1 MSTHDSFMIQAIGLS
16 MLGFPAPNPR
26 VGCVIVNEGEIVGRG
41 YCAYDGADHAEV
53 MALKDAGNR
62 SKGATAYVT
71 LEPCNHFGKT
81 PPCSHALIKA
91 GIETV
96 VFAIADPN
104 PVAAGGADYLRDRGV
119 QVIEGCQS
127 GLAAKANL
135 QFLFAM
141 QQRRPMVTVKAGMT
155 LDGKVAMSSGE
166 SKWITNESS
175 RLDAMRLRAEI
186 GCVMVGRVTAEVDQA
201 KLTIR
206 GLDGANQPL
215 RVVID
220 PQGKLDPQLPIFD
233 DSAQTLHLTNQLN
246 IDTPAEILERI
257 WEKKQTGV
265 LIEGGP
271 TTSAHF
277 MRSGLVDQVVLYMAP
292 KIFGEGKSWIG
303 PFGLS
308 EMRDSHQFELV
319 DSEIIDGDIKL
330 TYRSWNLQTFLASYN
345 L

>member
-1 MSTHDSFMIQAIGLS
+1 MHDSFMLEAIELS
-16 MLGFPAPNPR
+16 KQGFPAPNPR

-41 YCAYDGADHAEV
+41 FCAYDGADHAEV
-53 MALKDAGNR
+53 MALKEAGEQANG
-62 SKGATAYVT
+62 SIAYVT

-81 PPCSHALIKA
+81 PPCSHALVRA
-91 GIETV
+91 GIKSV
-96 VFAIADPN
+96 VFAIVDPN
-104 PVAAGGADYLRDRGV
+104 PIAAGGADYLRDQGV
-119 QVIEGCQS
+119 QVSDGCQS

-141 QQRRPMVTVKAGMT
+141 KHHRPMVTVKAGMT
-155 LDGKVAMSSGE
+155 LDGKIATPTGE

-175 RLDAMRLRAEI
+175 RADAMRLRAEI

-220 PQGKLDPQLPIFD
+220 PQCRLDSQLPIFD
-233 DSAQTLHLTNQLN
+233 DSAPTLHLTNQLI
-246 IDTPAEILERI
+246 IDTPADILERI
-257 WEKKQTGV
+257 WERNQTGV

-271 TTSAHF
+271 ATSAHF
-277 MRSGLVDQVVLYMAP
+277 MRSGLVDQVVLYVAP

-308 EMRDSHQFELV
+308 GLSDSSQFELV
-319 DSEIIDGDIKL
+319 DSEVIGGDIKL
-330 TYRSWNLQTFLASYN
+330 TYRCWNLQTFLASYN
-345 L
+345 V